1 MARGDQL
8 GRQWKIIQTL
18 ISSRK
23 GKSASELARELECR
37 PRTLYR
43 DLEALQA
50 AGFPI
55 YTERSEGKNL
65 WSVLDTVKNQI
76 PIPFTLTELMALHF
90 SRDMLKVFKDTAF
103 FESLESLLQ
112 KVKTTLPKDSIEY
125 LKSVE
130 QALHLSMKPYKDYGR
145 FKEIINRVM
154 DASVNRKTIEI
165 VYFTMSRK
173 RETRRRIDPYRVW
186 FFNGTFYLIGFCHM
200 RNEIRIFALDRIKL
214 LHQTKESFRGAE
226 GFQRGRFHGIELR
239 GVPGRDDSRN
249 DLVSSGRGGLHQGKD
264 LASIP
269 ENPYPGGRLG
279 HF

>member
-43 DLEALQA
+43 DLEALQV

-55 YTERSEGKNL
+55 YTERSERKNL

-186 FFNGTFYLIGFCHM
+186 FFNREKG
-200 RNEIRIFALDRIKL
+200 DRSIVIPPAIHSGPRPL
-214 LHQTKESFRGAE
+214 AVSPMAVYPSFRRGAWIE
-226 GFQRGRFHGIELR
+226 AHRWPRRWGWPWCAGRIPPQYHPFQRKG
-239 GVPGRDDSRN
+239 
-249 DLVSSGRGGLHQGKD
+249 
-264 LASIP
+264 
-269 ENPYPGGRLG
+269 
-279 HF
+279 